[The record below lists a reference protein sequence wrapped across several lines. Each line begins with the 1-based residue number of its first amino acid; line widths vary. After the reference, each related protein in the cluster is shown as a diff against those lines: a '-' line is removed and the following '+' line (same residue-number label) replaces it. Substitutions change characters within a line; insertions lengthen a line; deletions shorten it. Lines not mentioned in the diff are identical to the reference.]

1 MNARFVDTNLFIR
14 YLTNDDPQ
22 KADKVEALLDQAA
35 KGKIRLMTTEMV
47 VAEVVWVLESYYG
60 LKNTDIAPMVKAV
73 LTTPGLEVLNARLVN
88 EAADHYLARNVD
100 FIDAYIAAVMRKH
113 KITHIYSFNKK
124 HLSGIRGIVRVG
136 A

>member
-1 MNARFVDTNLFIR
+1 MKKRFVDTNLFLR

-35 KGKIRLMTTEMV
+35 KAKIQLMTTEMV

-60 LKNTDIAPMVKAV
+60 LKNTEIAPMIKAM
-73 LTTPGLEVLNARLVN
+73 LTTPGLEVLNGRLVN
-88 EAADHYLARNVD
+88 EAVDHYLAQNVD

-124 HLSGIRGIVRVG
+124 HLSRIKGIVRVEP
-136 A
+136 